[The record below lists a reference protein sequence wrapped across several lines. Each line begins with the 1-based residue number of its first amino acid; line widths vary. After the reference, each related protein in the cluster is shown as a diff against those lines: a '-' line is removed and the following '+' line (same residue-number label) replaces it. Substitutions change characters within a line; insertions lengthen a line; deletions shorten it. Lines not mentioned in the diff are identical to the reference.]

1 MQRMQKSILKNVFH
15 MLPGEKETDISGNAM
30 SLTDQVPR
38 NLFTVITLTEHPIIS
53 LHNSPFIIQLR
64 NIC

>member
-1 MQRMQKSILKNVFH
+1 